1 MQQQGH
7 PYCRPQERSPFLQFQ
22 LAFEIFGAL
31 DGQAG
36 FALPD
41 SQPTTLTAF
50 CEAPN
55 PYGQKIETVE
65 KTVSCPFRA

>member
-1 MQQQGH
+1 LSFDIN
-7 PYCRPQERSPFLQFQ
+7 SPPLLPAAGAVSLFAFQ

-41 SQPTTLTAF
+41 SLLLSIA
-50 CEAPN
+50 N
-55 PYGQKIETVE
+55 
-65 KTVSCPFRA
+65 